1 MTFRTNRRTK
11 RKFWSSA
18 ARKYVDAKTNYL
30 IEEEDKSP
38 AQAYAIAVSIARRKG
53 YKIPQKHSVAHPKK
67 RRRSSYVPFA
77 SVAESISKRAG

>member
-18 ARKYVDAKTNYL
+18 ARKWVDNKTEYL

-38 AQAYAIAVSIARRKG
+38 SQAYAIAISMARKKG
-53 YKIPQKHSVAHPKK
+53 YKISKRKTIKK
-67 RRRSSYVPFA
+67 RKSGYVPFA
-77 SVAESISKRAG
+77 SVASEISKRAAP